1 MSNLFNVTSVIGT
14 LAGTLTTISFLP
26 QLIKT
31 LRMKSARDLSWGMWI
46 VFVTGIALWVVY
58 GFLLHALPVIIANVV
73 TLVLSGWIL
82 VLKVIYRKN

>member
-1 MSNLFNVTSVIGT
+1 MNNLFTFTSIIGT

-31 LRMKSARDLSWGMWI
+31 LRLKSARDLSWGMWI
-46 VFVTGIALWVVY
+46 VFVTGIALWILY
-58 GFLLHALPVIIANVV
+58 GFLLHAMPVILANVV
-73 TLVLSGWIL
+73 TFILSGWIL